1 MRILLIS
8 AYEASSH
15 KAWANTLMNGL
26 SQHDWSYLSLPARHF
41 AWRIRGNAMSFAF
54 DPKFKPILE
63 KPYDLVIAT
72 SMTDCVGLKAFCP
85 DLQNLPWLL
94 YFHEN
99 QFAYPASDKQQGLIE
114 MQMVTLYSALAADLC
129 VFNSQFNKASFFAGA
144 RALLKKLPDY
154 VSPDWLNGTEAK
166 SQVLPVP
173 LDMLVS
179 MEALV
184 SAEESTNLIS
194 QPGRIKLVWSARWEF
209 DKGPDRLLAILEE
222 LEHRK
227 LDYEIAILGEQ
238 FRSTPKEFDQIQAK
252 FAHRITQFGFAPSR
266 ADYLRFL
273 SSSDIVLSTALHEFQ
288 GLAVLEA
295 VTLGCV
301 PVLPDRQVY
310 PELFGKHQ
318 NEKHQS
324 EKYQNEKQYLYQSDL
339 SNIQQE
345 AKNAV
350 DLIQYIVV
358 NDVKA
363 PDVSQYQA
371 KNLLVKYAELVEK
384 KGGSTRL

>member
-26 SQHDWSYLSLPARHF
+26 GHHEWTYLSLPARHF

-85 DLQNLPWLL
+85 DLQHVPWLL

-114 MQMVTLYSALAADLC
+114 MQMVTLYSALAADMC
-129 VFNSQFNKASFFAGA
+129 VFNSQFNQATFFSGA

-154 VSPDWLNGTEAK
+154 VSPDWLNDTQAK
-166 SQVLPVP
+166 ALVLPVP
-173 LDMLVS
+173 LDMPVLDEFLVS
-179 MEALV
+179 TEK
-184 SAEESTNLIS
+184 SANLNI
-194 QPGRIKLVWSARWEF
+194 QDEPVKLVWSARWEF

-222 LEHRK
+222 LESRQ
-227 LDYEIAILGEQ
+227 LNYEIAILGEQ

-252 FAHRITQFGFAPSR
+252 FSHRITQFGFAPSR
-266 ADYLRFL
+266 ADYLGFL
-273 SSSDIVLSTALHEFQ
+273 ASSDVVLSTALHEFQ

-295 VTLGCV
+295 VALGCV

-310 PELFGKHQ
+310 PQLFANQQ
-318 NEKHQS
+318 NKD
-324 EKYQNEKQYLYQSDL
+324 QYLYQGDL
-339 SNIQQE
+339 DSIQQE
-345 AKNAV
+345 AKRAV
-350 DLIQYIVV
+350 DLIQFVV
-358 NDVKA
+358 ANDVKA
-363 PDVSQYQA
+363 PDVSQYHVR
-371 KNLLVKYAELVEK
+371 NLLTKYDELIEQY
-384 KGGSTRL
+384 S

>member
-26 SQHDWSYLSLPARHF
+26 GHHEWTYLSLPARHF

-63 KPYDLVIAT
+63 KPYDLIIAT

-85 DLQNLPWLL
+85 DLQHVPWLL

-114 MQMVTLYSALAADLC
+114 MQMVTLYSALAADMC
-129 VFNSQFNKASFFAGA
+129 VFNSQFNQATFFSGA

-154 VSPDWLNGTEAK
+154 VSPDWLNDTQAK
-166 SQVLPVP
+166 ALVLPVP
-173 LDMLVS
+173 LDMPVLDEFLVS
-179 MEALV
+179 TEK
-184 SAEESTNLIS
+184 SANLNI
-194 QPGRIKLVWSARWEF
+194 QDEPVKLVWSARWEF

-222 LEHRK
+222 LESRQ
-227 LDYEIAILGEQ
+227 LNYEIAILGEQ

-252 FAHRITQFGFAPSR
+252 FSHRITQFGFAPSR
-266 ADYLRFL
+266 ADYLGFL
-273 SSSDIVLSTALHEFQ
+273 ASSDVVLSTALHEFQ

-295 VTLGCV
+295 VALGCV

-310 PELFGKHQ
+310 PQLFANQQ
-318 NEKHQS
+318 NKG
-324 EKYQNEKQYLYQSDL
+324 QYLYQGDL
-339 SNIQQE
+339 DSIQQE
-345 AKNAV
+345 AKRAV
-350 DLIQYIVV
+350 DLIQFVV
-358 NDVKA
+358 ANDVKA
-363 PDVSQYQA
+363 PDVSQYHVR
-371 KNLLVKYAELVEK
+371 NLLTKYDELIEQY
-384 KGGSTRL
+384 S

>member
-26 SQHDWSYLSLPARHF
+26 GQHEWSYLSLPARHF

-85 DLQNLPWLL
+85 GLQNLPWLL

-114 MQMVTLYSALAADLC
+114 MQMVTLYSALAANQC
-129 VFNSQFNKASFFAGA
+129 IFNSEFNKASFFAGA

-154 VSPDWLNGTEAK
+154 VSPDWLNDTEAK
-166 SQVLPVP
+166 AHVLPVP
-173 LDMLVS
+173 LDMAAS
-179 MEALV
+179 MEGV
-184 SAEESTNLIS
+184 IPKEEGRNIKK
-194 QPGRIKLVWSARWEF
+194 PERIKLVWSARWEF

-222 LEHRK
+222 LEQRQ

-238 FRSTPKEFDQIQAK
+238 FRSTPKEFEQIQTQ

-295 VTLGCV
+295 VALGCV

-310 PELFGKHQ
+310 PELFGNQ
-318 NEKHQS
+318 F
-324 EKYQNEKQYLYQSDL
+324 LYQSDL
-339 SNIQQE
+339 KDVQSE
-345 AKNAV
+345 AERAV
-350 DLIQYIVV
+350 DLILRVIRD
-358 NDVKA
+358 DVKA
-363 PDVSQYQA
+363 PDVSHYQA
-371 KNLLVKYAELVEK
+371 ENLLKKYDELI
-384 KGGSTRL
+384 G

>member
-8 AYEASSH
+8 AYEANSH
-15 KAWANTLMNGL
+15 KAWAHTLMKGL
-26 SQHDWSYLSLPARHF
+26 SQHDWEYLSLPARHF

-85 DLQNLPWLL
+85 DLQDVPWIL

-114 MQMVTLYSALAADLC
+114 MQMVTLYSALAADCC

-154 VSPDWLNGTEAK
+154 VSPDWLNNTEDKA
-166 SQVLPVP
+166 QVLPVP
-173 LDMLVS
+173 LEIPAS
-179 MEALV
+179 MDEWIPT
-184 SAEESTNLIS
+184 EQGRNIKKPE
-194 QPGRIKLVWSARWEF
+194 RIKLVWSARWEF

-222 LEHRK
+222 LERRQI
-227 LDYEIAILGEQ
+227 DYDIAILGEQ
-238 FRSTPKEFDQIQAK
+238 FRSIPKEFDLIQAK

-273 SSSDIVLSTALHEFQ
+273 SYSDIVLSTALHEFQ

-295 VTLGCV
+295 VALGCV
-301 PVLPDRQVY
+301 PVLPNRQVY
-310 PELFGKHQ
+310 PELFGDQ
-318 NEKHQS
+318 CNDMP
-324 EKYQNEKQYLYQSDL
+324 YLYQSDL
-339 SNIQQE
+339 KDIHHE
-345 AKNAV
+345 AKRAV
-350 DLIQYIVV
+350 DLIQSVV
-358 NDVKA
+358 ANDVKA
-363 PDVSQYQA
+363 PDVSQYQVEYLLA
-371 KNLLVKYAELVEK
+371 KYEELIRQTI
-384 KGGSTRL
+384 S

>member
-26 SQHDWSYLSLPARHF
+26 AQHEWHYLSLPARHF

-54 DPKFKPILE
+54 DPQFKPQIE
-63 KPYDLVIAT
+63 QEYDLVIAT

-85 DLQNLPWLL
+85 NLQNIPWVL

-129 VFNSQFNKASFFAGA
+129 VFNSQFNKDSFFGGA

-154 VSPDWLNGTEAK
+154 VSPDWLNDTETNA
-166 SQVLPVP
+166 QVLAVP
-173 LDMLVS
+173 LDMTAAASKQLAV
-179 MEALV
+179 
-184 SAEESTNLIS
+184 EEGEKKASE
-194 QPGRIKLVWSARWEF
+194 PMKLVWSARWEF

-222 LEHRK
+222 LERRQ

-238 FRSTPKEFDQIQAK
+238 FRSIPKEFDQIQAK
-252 FAHRITQFGFAPSR
+252 FAHRIRQFGFAPSR
-266 ADYLRFL
+266 AEYLGFL
-273 SSSDIVLSTALHEFQ
+273 ASSDIVLSTALHEFQ

-295 VTLGCV
+295 VALGCV

-310 PELFGKHQ
+310 PELFGNHL
-318 NEKHQS
+318 NEKL
-324 EKYQNEKQYLYQSDL
+324 YLYQSDL
-339 SNIQQE
+339 KDIQNE
-345 AKNAV
+345 AERAV
-350 DLIQYIVV
+350 DLIQRIVTD
-358 NDVKA
+358 DVKA
-363 PDVSQYQA
+363 PDVSQYQVQV
-371 KNLLVKYAELVEK
+371 LLEHYEK
-384 KGGSTRL
+384 LIDTYQH